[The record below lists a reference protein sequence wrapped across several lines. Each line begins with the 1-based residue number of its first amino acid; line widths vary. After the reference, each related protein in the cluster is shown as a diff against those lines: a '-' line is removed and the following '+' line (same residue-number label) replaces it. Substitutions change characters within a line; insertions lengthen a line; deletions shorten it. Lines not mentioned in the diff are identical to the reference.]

1 MGACESRMHSFS
13 DFLRQVKNMFSYI
26 IRRLLHLIPVLIG
39 MSLVVFAIIHAIP
52 GDPALMILG
61 EHATPGA
68 MEALRAKLHLNEPL
82 YQQYFYYMLD
92 ILQGDLG
99 ESLRTKQAISL
110 EIGAYLTATIELAI
124 AALIFAI
131 VVGVNAGI
139 IAAWKRASWF
149 DYIAMLVALVG
160 VSMPVFWL
168 GLMEQWVFVDKLDLL
183 PSTGRFN
190 PREPVD
196 GITGFYVLD
205 TILSGNWAGLKD
217 VVLHLILPSIALGTI
232 PMAIIAR
239 MTRSSMLEV
248 MKSDYIRTA
257 RAKGLR
263 EFWVIY
269 KHALRN
275 AFAPVLTVIGLQL
288 GSLLGGAILTETIFG
303 WPGVGRY
310 INDAIAFRDY
320 PVVQSGVLVIAF
332 LFVMINL
339 VVDILYAYI
348 DPRIQ
353 YK

>member
-1 MGACESRMHSFS
+1 
-13 DFLRQVKNMFSYI
+13 MFAYI
-26 IRRLLHLIPVLIG
+26 VRRLLQLIPVLIG

-52 GDPALMILG
+52 GDPALTILG
-61 EHATPGA
+61 ERATP
-68 MEALRAKLHLNEPL
+68 ESLALLREKLHLNEPL
-82 YQQYFYYMLD
+82 YKQYFYYMLD
-92 ILQGDLG
+92 IITGNLG
-99 ESLRTKQAISL
+99 ESLRTKQEISK
-110 EIGAYLTATIELAI
+110 EIGAYLTATIELSV

-131 VVGVNAGI
+131 IIGVNAGI

-149 DYIAMLVALVG
+149 DYIAMLIALVG

-168 GLMEQWVFVDKLDLL
+168 GLMEQWAFADKLDLL

-190 PREPVD
+190 AREPID
-196 GITGFYVLD
+196 AITGFYVLD
-205 TILSGNWAGLKD
+205 TVIQGNWDGLKD
-217 VVLHLILPSIALGTI
+217 VLLHLILPSIALGTI

-248 MKSDYIRTA
+248 MKADYVRTA

-263 EFWVIY
+263 DFWVVY

-288 GSLLGGAILTETIFG
+288 GMLLGGAVLTETIFG
-303 WPGVGRY
+303 WPGIGRY

-320 PVVQSGVLVIAF
+320 PVVQSGILVIAF
-332 LFVMINL
+332 LFIMINL
-339 VVDILYAYI
+339 IVDILYAYI